1 MAVKNQQTKNLP
13 LPAAAIAE
21 KLRSA
26 QFGVAL
32 DADFVSEAH
41 PGEGVYRFLYVRKT
55 TARRY
60 GRNYT
65 ITLTD
70 IGNGTSNIEVV
81 TQSRKVT
88 VLFDTQWRQEVARVF
103 TITEQLL

>member
-13 LPAAAIAE
+13 HSAALIAE

-26 QFGVAL
+26 RFGEAL
-32 DADFVSEAH
+32 EADFVSEEH
-41 PGEGVYRFLYVRKT
+41 PAEGIYRFLYVRKT

-70 IGNGTSNIEVV
+70 IGNGTANMAVM

-103 TITEQLL
+103 TITGELL